1 MYLVK
6 NGGFRY
12 NEMDWHREAFPSGE
26 AVYGCFERKGTML
39 RKEKQKMAA
48 YQLRAILIE
57 VLAAVMIFLCGCSAG
72 QRGQL
77 ISLKEEEEPG
87 DILAEESSLESSTI
101 ESTASKEAEEED
113 FIWVFVCGAV
123 ESPQVVKLPVGS
135 RAMVAVK
142 MAGGMTGDADESFV
156 NLAAILE
163 DGEKLYIPTKE
174 EAVSLSIQ
182 EEKESLVNINT
193 AGTKELCTLLGIGE
207 SRAEDIIAYRETH
220 GPFAAIEDIM
230 KVPGIKENAFAKIKD
245 AITVK

>member
-1 MYLVK
+1 MK
-6 NGGFRY
+6 NGILGC
-12 NEMDWHREAFPSGE
+12 NIMDD
-26 AVYGCFERKGTML
+26 
-39 RKEKQKMAA
+39 
-48 YQLRAILIE
+48 
-57 VLAAVMIFLCGCSAG
+57 
-72 QRGQL
+72 
-77 ISLKEEEEPG
+77 ISLNITADNNNG
-87 DILAEESSLESSTI
+87 LVDAFDYDGYYYYYQGNAEGSLESSTI

-142 MAGGMTGDADESFV
+142 MAGGMTEDADESFV

>member
-1 MYLVK
+1 
-6 NGGFRY
+6 
-12 NEMDWHREAFPSGE
+12 MDWHREAFPSGE
-26 AVYGCFERKGTML
+26 AVYGCFGRKGTML
-39 RKEKQKMAA
+39 RKEKQKTAA
-48 YQLRAILIE
+48 FWLRAALIG
-57 VLAAVMIFLCGCSAG
+57 VLAAVMVLLCGCNVL

-77 ISLKEEEEPG
+77 ISLEDKEESVETTS
-87 DILAEESSLESSTI
+87 AEGSLESSTI

-142 MAGGMTGDADESFV
+142 MAGGMTEDADESFV

>member
-1 MYLVK
+1 M
-6 NGGFRY
+6 F
-12 NEMDWHREAFPSGE
+12 
-26 AVYGCFERKGTML
+26 

-48 YQLRAILIE
+48 YQLRAVLIG
-57 VLAAVMIFLCGCSAG
+57 VLAAVMIFLGGCSAG

-77 ISLKEEEEPG
+77 ISLEEEKAQG
-87 DILAEESSLESSTI
+87 DTTSEEGSLESSKI
-101 ESTASKEAEEED
+101 ESTVPKEAEEED

-135 RAMVAVK
+135 RAMLAVE
-142 MAGGMTGDADESFV
+142 MAGGMTGEADESFV
-156 NLAAILE
+156 NLAAVLE

-174 EAVSLSIQ
+174 EAVSLSTQ
-182 EEKESLVNINT
+182 EEMESLVNINT
-193 AGTKELCTLLGIGE
+193 AGTKELCTLSGIGE

-220 GPFAAIEDIM
+220 GPFVAIEDIM

>member
-1 MYLVK
+1 MLWKEGNYVK
-6 NGGFRY
+6 K
-12 NEMDWHREAFPSGE
+12 
-26 AVYGCFERKGTML
+26 RKTKNSCVL
-39 RKEKQKMAA
+39 AA
-48 YQLRAILIE
+48 AALIG
-57 VLAAVMIFLCGCSAG
+57 VLAAVMVLLCGCNVL

-77 ISLKEEEEPG
+77 ISLEDKEESVETTS
-87 DILAEESSLESSTI
+87 AEGSLESSTI

-142 MAGGMTGDADESFV
+142 MAGGMTEDADESFV

-230 KVPGIKENAFAKIKD
+230 KVPESRKAFAKIKD